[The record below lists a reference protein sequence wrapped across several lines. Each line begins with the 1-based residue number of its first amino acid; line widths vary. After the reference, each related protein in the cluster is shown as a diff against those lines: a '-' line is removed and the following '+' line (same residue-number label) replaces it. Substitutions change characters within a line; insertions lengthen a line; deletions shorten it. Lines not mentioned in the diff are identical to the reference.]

1 MSISLQKKFETLT
14 ENLPISAYW
23 KDKKGKYIKI
33 YEGFLLESK
42 IHSESDV
49 IGQSDQELWGAKAPS
64 FSANDKR
71 VLFREKNHIFIEEHI
86 VLENKKFYLSC
97 KSPWYSEDG
106 KIIGI
111 FGSSLLLNSQISL
124 STSSCF
130 EKWDPFLEL
139 LHAAYAN
146 HEIPILTKRQKECLK
161 YLAKGMTLKQIGAS
175 LNLSPRTVEHYLHAI
190 KTKLQCGN
198 RYELIQ
204 KANEL
209 NIL

>member
-33 YEGFLLESK
+33 NEGFLLESK

-97 KSPWYSEDG
+97 KSPWYSE
-106 KIIGI
+106 
-111 FGSSLLLNSQISL
+111 
-124 STSSCF
+124 
-130 EKWDPFLEL
+130 
-139 LHAAYAN
+139 
-146 HEIPILTKRQKECLK
+146 
-161 YLAKGMTLKQIGAS
+161 
-175 LNLSPRTVEHYLHAI
+175 
-190 KTKLQCGN
+190 
-198 RYELIQ
+198 
-204 KANEL
+204 
-209 NIL
+209 